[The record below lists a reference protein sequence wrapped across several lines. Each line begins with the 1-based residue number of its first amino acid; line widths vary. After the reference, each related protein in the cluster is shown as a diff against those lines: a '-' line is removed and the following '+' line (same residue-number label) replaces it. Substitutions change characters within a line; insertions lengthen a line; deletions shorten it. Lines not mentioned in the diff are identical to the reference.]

1 MNGAQKA
8 IFPGILAGVFVL
20 ITLTNL
26 IAAPNAVLASTE
38 VAPGADAAA
47 QVEPAVDEYG
57 NALPVIYN
65 ADDTSAEQSSEQE
78 ASGEDR
84 EDRDDSDCSVSSSFP
99 DSIRQWCGLISQYA
113 NDHGLD
119 PDLVAAVIVQESGG
133 NPDAYSHSGAVGL
146 MQVMPRDG
154 LAAGFMC
161 VNGPCFGSRPSM
173 SELYDPEFNVSYG
186 TSMLSGLVA
195 KRGSV
200 RDGLMA
206 YGPANVGYYYADK
219 VLAIYDSN
227 RN

>member
-8 IFPGILAGVFVL
+8 IFPGILAGVFLLV
-20 ITLTNL
+20 ILTNL

-38 VAPGADAAA
+38 VAPGADMAAP
-47 QVEPAVDEYG
+47 VEPAVDEYG
-57 NALPVIYN
+57 NALPVIYT
-65 ADDTSAEQSSEQE
+65 AEEVPAEQPVER
-78 ASGEDR
+78 D
-84 EDRDDSDCSVSSSFP
+84 EDRDDSDCSVSASFP
-99 DSIRQWCGLISQYA
+99 DSVRQWCGLISQYA
-113 NDHGLD
+113 NEHGLD

-161 VNGPCFGSRPSM
+161 INGPCFGSRPSM
-173 SELYDPEFNVSYG
+173 SELYDAEFNVSYG
-186 TSMLSGLVA
+186 TRMLSGLVA

-219 VLAIYDSN
+219 VLAIYENN

>member
-20 ITLTNL
+20 VILTNL

-38 VAPGADAAA
+38 VAPGAGPFTP
-47 QVEPAVDEYG
+47 VEPAVDEYG
-57 NALPVIYN
+57 NALPVIYS
-65 ADDTSAEQSSEQE
+65 ADDPLPSNPTERDE
-78 ASGEDR
+78 APA
-84 EDRDDSDCSVSSSFP
+84 EDRDDLDCSVSPSFP
-99 DSIRQWCGLISQYA
+99 DSVRQWCGLISRYA

-161 VNGPCFGSRPSM
+161 INGPCFGSRPSM

-186 TSMLSGLVA
+186 TGMLSGLVA

-219 VLAIYDSN
+219 VLAIYENN

>member
-1 MNGAQKA
+1 M
-8 IFPGILAGVFVL
+8 
-20 ITLTNL
+20 
-26 IAAPNAVLASTE
+26 
-38 VAPGADAAA
+38 
-47 QVEPAVDEYG
+47 
-57 NALPVIYN
+57 
-65 ADDTSAEQSSEQE
+65 
-78 ASGEDR
+78 
-84 EDRDDSDCSVSSSFP
+84 
-99 DSIRQWCGLISQYA
+99 
-113 NDHGLD
+113 
-119 PDLVAAVIVQESGG
+119 VQESGG

-186 TSMLSGLVA
+186 TRMLSGLVA

-219 VLAIYDSN
+219 VLAIYENN